1 MIRWFQ
7 EVPWSKYATRIS
19 TSVVYAITA
28 AVAVNFFYDS
38 GDIYSSGV
46 TGIAQI
52 ISKLSEKILGV
63 NVPLSIVLLLLNV
76 PLFILGWFK
85 ISPKF
90 TIYTGMTVG
99 FTSLFMQIMPSQV
112 LSTDPTINAI
122 FGGVLMGAASGYI
135 LKSNSSSGGL
145 DFITISIRRKTGKTI
160 GSLSIIFNSFI
171 MIVAGILFGWQS
183 ALYSALAI
191 FISGKVT
198 DAVYTKQKKIQ
209 VMIITS
215 KADDVIHAIHKKL
228 RRGITIISEVE
239 GAFHHD
245 QKKVLI
251 TVVTRYELPMLKQIM
266 HESDPKSFVS
276 ISDNVQILGRFYEE
290 DL

>member
-52 ISKLSEKILGV
+52 ISKLSEKIIGV

-90 TIYTGMTVG
+90 TIYTGMTVS

>member
-52 ISKLSEKILGV
+52 ISKLSEKIIGV

-160 GSLSIIFNSFI
+160 GSLSIIFNSLI
-171 MIVAGILFGWQS
+171 MIAAGILFGWQS

>member
-52 ISKLSEKILGV
+52 ISKLSEKIIGV

-171 MIVAGILFGWQS
+171 MTVAGILFGWQS

-251 TVVTRYELPMLKQIM
+251 TVVTRYELPMVKQIM

>member
-52 ISKLSEKILGV
+52 ISKLSEKIIGV

-99 FTSLFMQIMPSQV
+99 FT
-112 LSTDPTINAI
+112 
-122 FGGVLMGAASGYI
+122 Y
-135 LKSNSSSGGL
+135 
-145 DFITISIRRKTGKTI
+145 
-160 GSLSIIFNSFI
+160 
-171 MIVAGILFGWQS
+171 
-183 ALYSALAI
+183 
-191 FISGKVT
+191 
-198 DAVYTKQKKIQ
+198 
-209 VMIITS
+209 
-215 KADDVIHAIHKKL
+215 
-228 RRGITIISEVE
+228 
-239 GAFHHD
+239 
-245 QKKVLI
+245 
-251 TVVTRYELPMLKQIM
+251 
-266 HESDPKSFVS
+266 
-276 ISDNVQILGRFYEE
+276 
-290 DL
+290 

>member
-1 MIRWFQ
+1 MIRRFQ

-52 ISKLSEKILGV
+52 ISKLSEKIIGV

-171 MIVAGILFGWQS
+171 MIAAGILFGWQS

-198 DAVYTKQKKIQ
+198 DAVYTKQKKMQ

-266 HESDPKSFVS
+266 RESDPKSFVS

>member
-52 ISKLSEKILGV
+52 ISKLSEKIIGV
-63 NVPLSIVLLLLNV
+63 DVPLSIVLLLLNV

-90 TIYTGMTVG
+90 TIYTGITVG

-160 GSLSIIFNSFI
+160 GSLSIIFNSLI
-171 MIVAGILFGWQS
+171 MIAAGVLFGWQS

-198 DAVYTKQKKIQ
+198 DAVYTKQKKMQ

-266 HESDPKSFVS
+266 RESDPKSFVS

>member
-52 ISKLSEKILGV
+52 ISKLSEKIIGV

-171 MIVAGILFGWQS
+171 MIAAGILFGWQS

>member
-122 FGGVLMGAASGYI
+122 FGGVLMGAASVYI

>member
-52 ISKLSEKILGV
+52 ISKLSEKIIGV

-99 FTSLFMQIMPSQV
+99 FTSLFMQIMPSEV

-122 FGGVLMGAASGYI
+122 FGGVMMGAASGYI

-171 MIVAGILFGWQS
+171 MIAAGILFGWQS

-198 DAVYTKQKKIQ
+198 DAVYTKQKKMQ

-266 HESDPKSFVS
+266 RESDPKSFVS

>member
-52 ISKLSEKILGV
+52 ISKLSEKIIGV

-160 GSLSIIFNSFI
+160 GSLSIIFNSLI
-171 MIVAGILFGWQS
+171 MIAAGILFGWQS

-198 DAVYTKQKKIQ
+198 DAVYTKQKKMQ

-266 HESDPKSFVS
+266 RESDPKSFVS